1 MKINHQINLFFEYR
15 MAERLITKIEKNL
28 KVLNNKEGLF
38 WEKRKKTNE
47 QAKEKWL
54 NRQEEILIEWNSSN
68 DYYIDEFPYVRKE
81 EILKYYNHPSRRND
95 RNPFLDYYK

>member
-28 KVLNNKEGLF
+28 QVLNNKEGLF

-68 DYYIDEFPYVRKE
+68 DYYIDEFPKE
-81 EILKYYNHPSRRND
+81 KG
-95 RNPFLDYYK
+95 